1 MDAKGAA
8 MSAGQRNSKKRSTK
22 RGSIDTIY
30 TQIKTMMYNQDLAPG
45 QKLIYQDLAQR
56 LNVSTTPI
64 LQALHRL
71 ESAKLVRYE
80 QNKGFFVAE
89 ITEAETRQLYQAREA
104 LEVYLIPI
112 LAEKL
117 TKKRIQ
123 EIRNTFRNQ
132 KDSSA
137 PNYRRRLML
146 TDADFHLTIA
156 RASGNQVV
164 VDLLHTVM
172 ERIYLKYRAEF
183 LGEERIVRV
192 LKQHR
197 QILASLQKKDVETAI
212 QLTREHIQS
221 GMNHMIDSLKNGRLA
236 SL

>member
-1 MDAKGAA
+1 
-8 MSAGQRNSKKRSTK
+8 MSTGQRAKKRQSTK
-22 RGSIDTIY
+22 RGFIDTIY
-30 TQIKTMMYNQDLAPG
+30 SQIKTMMYNQDLAPG
-45 QKLIYQDLAQR
+45 QKLIYQDLAHR

-89 ITEAETRQLYQAREA
+89 ITETEARELYQAREA

-112 LAEKL
+112 LSEKL

-123 EIRNTFRNQ
+123 QIRDSFRAH

-156 RASGNQVV
+156 KASENQVI

-172 ERIYLKYRAEF
+172 ERIYIKYKAEY
-183 LGEERIVRV
+183 LGDERIARV

-197 QILASLQKKDVETAI
+197 MLLESLQKKDVETAI

-221 GMNHMIDSLKNGRLA
+221 GMNHMIDSLRNGRLV

>member
-1 MDAKGAA
+1 MVT
-8 MSAGQRNSKKRSTK
+8 GQRAKKGGTVK
-22 RGSIDTIY
+22 RGSIDTVY

-45 QKLIYQDLAQR
+45 QKLIYQDLAHR

-71 ESAKLVRYE
+71 ENAKLVRYE

-89 ITEAETRQLYQAREA
+89 ITETEARELYQAREA

-112 LAEKL
+112 LAQKL

-123 EIRNTFRNQ
+123 EIRDSFRAQ
-132 KDSSA
+132 KNKSA

-146 TDADFHLTIA
+146 TDADFHLTLA
-156 RASGNQVV
+156 GASGNQVV

-183 LGEERIVRV
+183 LGEERIMQV

-197 QILASLQKKDVETAI
+197 QILESLQKKEVETAI

-221 GMNHMIDSLKNGRLA
+221 GMNHMIDSLKNGRLT

>member
-1 MDAKGAA
+1 M
-8 MSAGQRNSKKRSTK
+8 MSTAQRAKKRGPMK

-30 TQIKTMMYNQDLAPG
+30 TQIKTMMYNQELAPG
-45 QKLIYQDLAQR
+45 QKLIYQDLAHR

-89 ITEAETRQLYQAREA
+89 ITETEARELYQAREA

-123 EIRNTFRNQ
+123 EIRDSFRAH

-156 RASGNQVV
+156 KASENQVI

-172 ERIYLKYRAEF
+172 ERIYIKYKAEY
-183 LGEERIVRV
+183 LGDERIARV

-197 QILASLQKKDVETAI
+197 MLLESLQKKDVETAI

-221 GMNHMIDSLKNGRLA
+221 GMNHMIDSLKNGRLV

>member
-1 MDAKGAA
+1 MSKAA
-8 MSAGQRNSKKRSTK
+8 NTKNRKPVK

-45 QKLIYQDLAQR
+45 QKLIYQDLAHR

-89 ITEAETRQLYQAREA
+89 ITENEARELYQAREA
-104 LEVYLIPI
+104 LEIYLIPI
-112 LAEKL
+112 LAENL
-117 TKKRIQ
+117 TQKRIQ
-123 EIRNTFRNQ
+123 EIRNSFRAH
-132 KDSSA
+132 KDSTA
-137 PNYRRRLML
+137 PTYRRKLML
-146 TDADFHLTIA
+146 TDAEFHLTIA
-156 RASGNQVV
+156 KASGNKVI
-164 VDLLHTVM
+164 VDLLATVL
-172 ERIYLKYRAEF
+172 ERIYLKYRAEY
-183 LGEERIVRV
+183 LGEERIARV
-192 LKQHR
+192 LKHHR
-197 QILASLQKKDVETAI
+197 NILESLQKKDVEKAI

-221 GMNHMIDSLKNGRLA
+221 GMNHMVENLKNRHLV